1 MFASIAEADR
11 QQGSSGRRGRYR
23 LEQGAVGW
31 NAFEKYALAGT
42 QPPAYDIEQLTGQRE
57 AHLAA
62 ADGDDVMHQG
72 ETAQSMAMQD
82 ELADGKTQRP
92 RTRSERRITDQETVP
107 ATDVKCVGAES
118 RGLRRLAGAGSGSE
132 PDRIVMQQQIAA
144 LLHQFPYFLAYARI
158 AQRRPVEERPSGGRI
173 PSKLRAVAIAAKR
186 GSHQT

>member
-1 MFASIAEADR
+1 
-11 QQGSSGRRGRYR
+11 
-23 LEQGAVGW
+23 
-31 NAFEKYALAGT
+31 
-42 QPPAYDIEQLTGQRE
+42 
-57 AHLAA
+57 
-62 ADGDDVMHQG
+62 MHQG

-107 ATDVKCVGAES
+107 ATDVKCVGAE
-118 RGLRRLAGAGSGSE
+118 RGSVRRLAGSDAE

-144 LLHQFPYFLAYARI
+144 LLHQFPDFLAYARI

>member
-1 MFASIAEADR
+1 MFASIAQADR

-23 LEQGAVGW
+23 LEQGAVGG

-72 ETAQSMAMQD
+72 ETAQSMAIQD

-107 ATDVKCVGAES
+107 ATDVKCVGAE
-118 RGLRRLAGAGSGSE
+118 RGSVRRLAGSDAE

-144 LLHQFPYFLAYARI
+144 LLHQFPDFLAYARI

-173 PSKLRAVAIAAKR
+173 PSKLRAVAIEAKR